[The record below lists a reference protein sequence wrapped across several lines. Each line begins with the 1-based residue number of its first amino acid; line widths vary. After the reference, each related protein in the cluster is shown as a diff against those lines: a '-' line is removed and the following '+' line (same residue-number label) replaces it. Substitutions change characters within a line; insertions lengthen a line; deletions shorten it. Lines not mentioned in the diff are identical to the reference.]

1 MEDGQLKRKEEF
13 KNKLLWQGLQSS
25 DPSYLQKL
33 SGLLT
38 CLNPTFKKKLSTD
51 SVRKDK
57 P

>member
-13 KNKLLWQGLQSS
+13 KKKLLWQGLQSS